1 MASLSRRIAA
11 WSASAEAY
19 AIIDRHELGAT
30 WFSGGCPAFA
40 VAAARWAGHPGS
52 VVAVSSGASGDG
64 WRADT
69 AELRRAGGV
78 AEHYVAEAGG
88 WLIDADGA
96 CPPAVM
102 LRRWREREGIRR
114 PALVRVWSMD
124 REMESQSAD
133 YVCPAA
139 AVSEI
144 ESALRAAL
152 GQPDAYE
159 LDVPPRF
166 ATTSATVAGLYDAV
180 RAACVSRQRE
190 VTATLRALR
199 EAAASAEAA
208 GATAGI
214 RGYDAVEAL
223 FDAIEREPVGTLEGD
238 RDEAYDAVHALFSA
252 QMKKVKAGLPG
263 FPYPS
268 LDPAELAQRFREPIA
283 SAYAGTYAAMWL
295 LWGAYALA
303 AAAWHTDRGGCGY
316 AAHMAAVVIAT
327 CSKETRRDA
336 EARVVSAVLAGLNAP
351 TRRQNPP
358 RQKLPNLFV
367 SLRPDR
373 SSAARI
379 AADRGVDAEGLH
391 VTLAFLGR
399 LDGLGPSAAERA
411 ARACARAASGAGAIR
426 AQAGRA
432 ERFPDAGGMRV
443 SYLPV
448 RGAGLSS
455 LRARVVR
462 ELEAEGLPVN
472 RTYGFVPH
480 ITIGVSPSGHRPPPA
495 GEPVALSFAAVWVCV
510 GHDMKIAAR
519 LRGGTDDHRTR
530 RRR

>member
-52 VVAVSSGASGDG
+52 VVAVASGGGARG
-64 WRADT
+64 WRAATTDS
-69 AELRRAGGV
+69 LRQSGGV

-96 CPPAVM
+96 CPPAAM

-114 PALVRVWSMD
+114 PFLVRVPSMGD
-124 REMESQSAD
+124 EMESQRAD

-152 GQPDAYE
+152 GSPDAYE
-159 LDVPPRF
+159 LDVPPAF
-166 ATTSATVAGLYDAV
+166 ATTSVTVAGLYEAV
-180 RAACVSRQRE
+180 RGACVSRARE
-190 VTATLRALR
+190 VSATLRALR
-199 EAAASAEAA
+199 EAAASAEAF
-208 GATAGI
+208 GAADAV
-214 RGYDAVEAL
+214 RGYDAVHAL
-223 FDAIEREPVGTLEGD
+223 FDAIDREPEGSMEGD

-252 QMKKVKAGLPG
+252 QMKRVKGLSG

-268 LDPAELAQRFREPIA
+268 LDPADLAQRLREPIA
-283 SAYAGTYAAMWL
+283 AAYASDYAAYWL
-295 LWGAYALA
+295 LWGAEALGA
-303 AAAWHTDRGGCGY
+303 SAWAGSSSCWY

-327 CSKETRRDA
+327 CSGETRRDA

-358 RQKLPNLFV
+358 RKKSPNLFV
-367 SLRPDR
+367 CLRPDR
-373 SSAARI
+373 ASAARV

-426 AQAGRA
+426 ARAGRA